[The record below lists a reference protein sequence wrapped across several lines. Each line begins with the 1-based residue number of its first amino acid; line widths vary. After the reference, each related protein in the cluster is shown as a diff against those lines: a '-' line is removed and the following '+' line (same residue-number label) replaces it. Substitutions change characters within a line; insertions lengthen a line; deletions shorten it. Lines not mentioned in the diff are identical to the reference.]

1 MCVVTMLFKRKKEI
15 NNPSTKKKK
24 NKKQNTSVQNSIW
37 HLEGSQELLAE
48 CFLNEVSHRAQSL
61 GQHPLHGC

>member
-1 MCVVTMLFKRKKEI
+1 M
-15 NNPSTKKKK
+15 NNLKGHDDMYTFQGKKK